1 MSRATRVEFE
11 GALYHVMARGV
22 GRMTTFKDDE
32 DHLDFLERVAQVVE
46 DGGLIVHAFCLM
58 PNHYHLLASTP
69 GGQLGRWMRQVNG
82 PYAQRFNRRYR
93 REGHGWQGRYKAIL
107 VDRGDY
113 LLECSRYIHLNP
125 NRARITRP
133 AERYR
138 WSSYRNYVGG
148 PAVVPWVETRLTLGE
163 LGGDGDAYRAFVE
176 SGRGERAVSPFERAV
191 AGLALGGEAFVRRV
205 VERLSG
211 ADGRERPA
219 VDALRGAAKLEPAAV
234 EALVDEVFPASGPA
248 RRRRL
253 KLYALRRYSGLR
265 PSAIAR
271 RHGRTPA
278 AVSLACRDLEAA
290 ATDDPELAAGLR
302 SLAAAVEA
310 ETCD

>member
-1 MSRATRVEFE
+1 MSRATRIEYE

-22 GRMTTFKDDE
+22 GRMATFRDDADRE
-32 DHLDFLERVAQVVE
+32 LFLDRVGLVVE
-46 DGGLIVHAFCLM
+46 EGGLVVHAFCLM

-69 GGQLGRWMRQVNG
+69 RGELGRWMRQING

-93 REGHGWQGRYKAIL
+93 RSGHLWQGRYKAIL

-148 PAVVPWVETRLTLGE
+148 PTAASWVHTGLTFGE
-163 LGGDGDAYRAFVE
+163 LGGEADAYRTFVE
-176 SGRGERAVSPFERAV
+176 AGRGERAVSPFERAV
-191 AGLALGGEAFVRRV
+191 AGLVLGSEAFVRSV
-205 VERLSG
+205 VERLEG
-211 ADGRERPA
+211 GDDPERPA
-219 VDALRGAAKLEPAAV
+219 VAALRRTTKLAPDAV
-234 EALVDEVFPASGPA
+234 EALVERVFATSGPA

-253 KLYALRRYSGLR
+253 KLYALRLYSPLR
-265 PSAIAR
+265 PSEIAR
-271 RHGRTPA
+271 RHGRSSS
-278 AVSLACRDLEAA
+278 AVSMAQRDLLTLARNNP
-290 ATDDPELAAGLR
+290 DLAAGLVA
-302 SLAAAVEA
+302 LAQAAVVEN
-310 ETCD
+310 